1 MGHSDGPT
9 APWSGLTCRRCRDGP
24 CEQRGCSGLGCDD
37 GIVSVGQYRT
47 EEEATAPY
55 IGLSS
60 PPPRSAEE
68 AAEPFSASV
77 AAGLRCHPV
86 VGGFKNPFG
95 PIAVSRDGA
104 AIGITSAS
112 NDVAVLDA
120 ATLRRRFPDVEIR
133 PAFIIAMAISDDG
146 SKVAV
151 GCDDHGQRGG
161 MASDPI
167 FVVDMKSGVARPLR
181 PDCHT
186 LAKSVAVIAAGSLA
200 AAASIWLLWRTR
212 PRAGGAPT

>member
-1 MGHSDGPT
+1 MPLDY
-9 APWSGLTCRRCRDGP
+9 
-24 CEQRGCSGLGCDD
+24 
-37 GIVSVGQYRT
+37 V
-47 EEEATAPY
+47 
-55 IGLSS
+55 
-60 PPPRSAEE
+60 
-68 AAEPFSASV
+68 
-77 AAGLRCHPV
+77 CHPV

-161 MASDPI
+161 VRHPDPI
-167 FVVDMKSGVARPLR
+167 FVVDMKSGVA
-181 PDCHT
+181 
-186 LAKSVAVIAAGSLA
+186 ASAARLPYPGQVRRGDRGGQPRRRRVHLA
-200 AAASIWLLWRTR
+200 ALADAASC
-212 PRAGGAPT
+212 GSAPT